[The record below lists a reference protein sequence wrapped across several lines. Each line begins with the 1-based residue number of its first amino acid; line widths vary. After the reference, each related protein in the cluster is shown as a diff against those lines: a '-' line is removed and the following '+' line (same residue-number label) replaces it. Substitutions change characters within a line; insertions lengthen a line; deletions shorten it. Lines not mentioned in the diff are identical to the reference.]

1 MAMGAKKQTRSNRHR
16 LQIAAEAARIIA
28 TEGQPNYLLA
38 KQKAAER
45 LGASTRKGLPSNSEV
60 EQELKAWQ
68 QVYGGIAHE
77 DQLQQ
82 LRAGAAAAMRFLKP
96 FRPRLVGPVLEG
108 TADQHSRISLHVFS
122 EDPDAVVRFL
132 MEHRVP
138 FSQERRRIRWHD
150 REYRQIDVL
159 VVEDGAQTVEL
170 VLMVGRDAVQ
180 APPCPIDGR
189 PQKRMALDEV
199 EALVSQ
205 ASS

>member
-1 MAMGAKKQTRSNRHR
+1 MGAKKQTRSNRHR
-16 LQIAAEAARIIA
+16 LEVAAEAARIIA

-45 LGASTRKGLPSNSEV
+45 LGTSTRKGLPSNSEV

-68 QVYGGIAHE
+68 QVYGGQSHKN
-77 DQLQQ
+77 QLHR

-138 FSQERRRIRWHD
+138 FSQERRRVRWHD
-150 REYRQIDVL
+150 GDNRQLDVL
-159 VVEDGAQTVEL
+159 VVEDGDQTVEM
-170 VLMVGRDAVQ
+170 VLMVGRDAIQ
-180 APPCPIDGR
+180 PPPSPIDGK
-189 PQKRMALDEV
+189 PQRRMSLDEV
-199 EALVSQ
+199 EVLVSQ